1 MTGRLTR
8 RALAARWPQVAALL
22 LLTVLV
28 SATVTAALMVRAA
41 TDAAVQA
48 SVDSRVVDDH
58 VALQPLTPR
67 GVQVLQREQATGGVL
82 PVATQEVELASGAG
96 DDAFVQVATAR
107 VTPATIPAAGVLVAG
122 AQAEREGDAV
132 VSLALAEALAVS
144 PGDDVVVDGTT
155 ARVVGLLVD
164 PMDPDALALD
174 LRGPVGGDA
183 ASFWL
188 RPGPGVPES
197 WLDDVRAASPVV
209 QRTLA
214 AQAVREPGGI
224 PTQVPWIA
232 AALGVA
238 AVASL
243 LGSVGRGAR
252 GDLAA
257 LRQAGASD
265 RWLRRWQVALVVLV
279 LGAGSAAGWAL
290 AALVVRGASGRIG
303 GWWSQYWVDVP
314 LPLTAAL
321 GALVLVLA
329 PMLLLV
335 VVRRVAATSATPTRR
350 GTRLFLAV
358 VVTLLVGRTALVV
371 AEFGVQ
377 QSAPLLGL
385 VTSVI
390 LAVAIAVLLP
400 RWRRDAAGQVT
411 SYAGRG
417 LVALS
422 VILACL
428 VFLGAFRS
436 GWSWH
441 VDEKYERFP
450 VAQSGQAGGAM
461 VVDGLPTDAVERLV
475 GRYDDLG
482 GDPRAAVRAEQV
494 DAGTRSYEAVS
505 PRLATCV
512 QEDPSVDPASPPPG
526 CADASSLGTIYNLGI
541 DPALPGEEARAA
553 PEILVDGAVGL
564 VAHDNDS
571 PATTR
576 SAHVIRATEDRS
588 LGMQMPGLVVGP
600 EHPLVDELGVTGV
613 GTWAVYLADFAG
625 LEGTAQSRF
634 RAAVQ
639 DVAPTASAVQRPLGD
654 AGAPSTVQ
662 VWSFGTSAAILLV
675 GSLVLVGFHS
685 SFAWLRSLLVSLGA
699 DAARRRRLA
708 GQVYAAPALSTL
720 AATATAYVLLEV
732 ASHGVPVGFGPY
744 MWAPVAAALGLLAL
758 GALAFTRGDATA
770 RD

>member
-8 RALAARWPQVAALL
+8 RALAARWPQVVALML
-22 LLTVLV
+22 LATLV
-28 SATVTAALMVRAA
+28 ASSVTAALMVRSA
-41 TDAAVQA
+41 TDAAVRA
-48 SVDSRVVDDH
+48 SVDSRVADAH

-67 GVQVLQREQATGGVL
+67 GLQLLQRAQAAGTAQ
-82 PVATQEVELASGAG
+82 PVATRDVEVASGDGAS
-96 DDAFVQVATAR
+96 ALLQVATAR
-107 VTPATIPAAGVLVAG
+107 VTPAAIPAAGVLVAG
-122 AQAEREGDAV
+122 DQARRDGDAV
-132 VSLALAEALAVS
+132 LSLALAEALDVA
-144 PGDDVVVDGTT
+144 PGDEVDLDGTT
-155 ARVVGLLVD
+155 VRAVGLLVD
-164 PMDPDALALD
+164 PMDPEALAVD
-174 LRGPVGGDA
+174 LRSPVAEDG

-188 RPGPGVPES
+188 RPGLEVPEG
-197 WLDDVRAASPVV
+197 WLDDVRAATPVV

-214 AQAVREPGGI
+214 AQAVRDPGGI

-232 AALGVA
+232 AGLGVA
-238 AVASL
+238 ALASL
-243 LGSVGRGAR
+243 LASVGRGAR
-252 GDLAA
+252 GDLSA

-265 RWLRRWQVALVVLV
+265 RWLRRWQVALVLLV
-279 LGAGSAAGWAL
+279 LGAGSSAGWAL
-290 AALVVRGASGRIG
+290 AALAVRAGAGTVS
-303 GWWSQYWVDVP
+303 GWWSQYWVEVP
-314 LPLTAAL
+314 LPLAAA
-321 GALVLVLA
+321 GWALVLAAA
-329 PMLLLV
+329 PLLLLG
-335 VVRRVAATSATPTRR
+335 VVRRVGASSGMPTRR

-358 VVTLLVGRTALVV
+358 VVALLVGRTAMVV

-385 VTSVI
+385 VVSVL
-390 LAVAIAVLLP
+390 LAVVIALLLP
-400 RWRRDAAGQVT
+400 LRRRDAAGQVT

-461 VVDGLPTDAVERLV
+461 VVDGLSTDAVQRLV
-475 GRYDDLG
+475 RRYGDLG
-482 GDPRAAVRAEQV
+482 GDTGDAVRTEQV
-494 DAGTRSYEAVS
+494 DTRARSYEAVS

-512 QEDPSVDPASPPPG
+512 QDDPSVDPASPPPG
-526 CADASSLGTIYNLGI
+526 CDDATSLGTIYNLGI
-541 DPALPGEEARAA
+541 DPALSGEEALAA

-564 VAHDNDS
+564 VAYDNDAPGS
-571 PATTR
+571 TR
-576 SAHVIRATEDRS
+576 SARVIPAVEDRS

-600 EHPLVDELGVTGV
+600 EHSLVEELEIARA
-613 GTWAVYLADFAG
+613 GTWAVYLGDFAG

-639 DVAPTASAVQRPLGD
+639 DIAPTASAVQRPLGD

-662 VWSFGTSAAILLV
+662 VWAFGTSAAILLV
-675 GSLVLVGFHS
+675 GSLVLLGFHS

-699 DAARRRRLA
+699 NSSRRRRLA
-708 GQVYAAPALSTL
+708 RQVFAAPVLSTL
-720 AATATAYVLLEV
+720 TATATAYVLLEV

-744 MWAPVAAALGLLAL
+744 MWAPVAAALSLLAL
-758 GALAFTRGDATA
+758 GALAFSRGDATA